1 MRVVRIFFT
10 LLIGLAAPLLQAE
23 QPPILDPE
31 FNPLMREKIAGD
43 LYGYRPKGED
53 QGFSVFAQSV
63 TDMLWNTV
71 GGISAGNA
79 CAGLLQ
85 FGTEV
90 DLGKTIGLPGGD
102 SRTPGSGSTEPIPPT
117 TSVT

>member
-10 LLIGLAAPLLQAE
+10 LLIGLAVPLLQAE

-53 QGFSVFAQSV
+53 QGFSIFAQSV
-63 TDMLWNTV
+63 TDMLGTR
-71 GGISAGNA
+71 SAAFQPGMLA
-79 CAGLLQ
+79 PGC
-85 FGTEV
+85 FSSERRSIWERRS
-90 DLGKTIGLPGGD
+90 DFPGGD

-117 TSVT
+117 ASVT